1 MKNLNKN
8 FQMVLKFY
16 LRELWMS
23 DDKVLVDDGSVQL
36 DWAKEEDI
44 IMFKALCPEP
54 ISYFPFGIGDPRFEV
69 NKDEE

>member
-1 MKNLNKN
+1 
-8 FQMVLKFY
+8 
-16 LRELWMS
+16 MS
-23 DDKVLVDDGSVQL
+23 DDKVLVDDGSIQL

-69 NKDEE
+69 NKDEQSE